1 MTMTVTPSN
10 PSTLSAAEQARL
22 RRRKRRAAKVEIRD
36 ASFQALADGWTQED
50 IAKARGVSVAT
61 VRREIDRAIA
71 ARQVRAPEAYARIQ
85 IARITKALALLDIRV
100 GQGEIAAVG
109 PFLKTVAAL
118 DRYHGLAAP
127 ALAPDRAQ
135 APPPRLPAPPLSL
148 THAAPPLVSAPNGAE
163 ADRET
168 SVAVPVS
175 SPEPDTEL

>member
-1 MTMTVTPSN
+1 MTMTDTPA
-10 PSTLSAAEQARL
+10 PLSAAEQARL

-36 ASFQALADGWTQED
+36 ASFQALADGWTQEE

-71 ARQVRAPEAYARIQ
+71 ARQIRAPEAHARVQ

-100 GQGEIAAVG
+100 GRGEIAAVG

-127 ALAPDRAQ
+127 ALLRRTGARGASAPAGAAARPD
-135 APPPRLPAPPLSL
+135 PRRPAPRRRAGQDGNRRRLRL
-148 THAAPPLVSAPNGAE
+148 K
-163 ADRET
+163 R
-168 SVAVPVS
+168 
-175 SPEPDTEL
+175 